1 MLEIEFI
8 REQVNKMFEEKGYDQ
23 RAKTALTAFFTN
35 LADRYNLTKEQ
46 FTAILEN
53 YKSKISQIGFY
64 DVGSTN
70 YKLTLDAE
78 LIFDKGTAESLDETN
93 IDRFLETITKAN
105 AQILFSE
112 GSAMCKELID
122 LSAVESLIR
131 PSQEINSDIL
141 SMVASSFDIDKKD
154 VLFLYQNIW
163 RQVTQ
168 HHSTQNDYL
177 YEFSND
183 ARMVLSSISDQL
195 KIIQEDPDRAKDVF
209 KAIYSLCLLNFKLKV
224 KDHDLATDKSSA
236 SYVELLKFLEKYK
249 EKFNIDSS
257 ELDSVT
263 IEGSWKVKTND
274 ILSELQERFKDIPV
288 QSIESSQTTE
298 DDKFVSRVDKK
309 EMIEEQKSYI
319 KRKIPTIS
327 EIEDKVNGLI
337 QEKAYPKEFHYVLME
352 FFRRNAVDFK
362 WDIETLDKKIQN
374 LAQTIDSF
382 EYVPKADMDGA
393 SASVNLADNCI
404 NISSST
410 IFSNNF
416 EFITTI
422 MHELEH
428 AISHTN
434 RGRTDIE
441 KPFSNH
447 NIHLIKISGLDEL
460 ITEGTTIKTEGKNPY
475 SDKYATTYKYRSGYS
490 EFTGALS
497 MISASLGISESDF
510 LIIANNGS
518 DKAIDVLESKYP
530 GIDIAS
536 KFNIITD
543 ELTHINDG
551 AIIPEYAA
559 KSFSK
564 IYNTLTELYNQR
576 IEIDKQKPDFDS
588 TRARYDEYKLNR
600 NLLAAKRYLR
610 LSSRVLS
617 KEIPNYA
624 SVTSKAR
631 IRPEERTS
639 FEEIGQSITQEI
651 AIRDNTQLKQAAVGI
666 KSYKKNFDLKNPL
679 FEKIKSKFNSFRRKL
694 LSPHEEPPALIPPRG
709 PIRDEDENNP
719 NPWKV
724 DVDMSQISQ
733 GGQPTAPSKGQE
745 LYDKDIS
752 DDEQK

>member
-195 KIIQEDPDRAKDVF
+195 KIIQEDPDRARDVF

-298 DDKFVSRVDKK
+298 DDKF
-309 EMIEEQKSYI
+309 EMI
-319 KRKIPTIS
+319 
-327 EIEDKVNGLI
+327 L
-337 QEKAYPKEFHYVLME
+337 
-352 FFRRNAVDFK
+352 
-362 WDIETLDKKIQN
+362 
-374 LAQTIDSF
+374 
-382 EYVPKADMDGA
+382 
-393 SASVNLADNCI
+393 
-404 NISSST
+404 
-410 IFSNNF
+410 
-416 EFITTI
+416 
-422 MHELEH
+422 
-428 AISHTN
+428 
-434 RGRTDIE
+434 
-441 KPFSNH
+441 
-447 NIHLIKISGLDEL
+447 
-460 ITEGTTIKTEGKNPY
+460 
-475 SDKYATTYKYRSGYS
+475 
-490 EFTGALS
+490 
-497 MISASLGISESDF
+497 
-510 LIIANNGS
+510 
-518 DKAIDVLESKYP
+518 
-530 GIDIAS
+530 
-536 KFNIITD
+536 
-543 ELTHINDG
+543 
-551 AIIPEYAA
+551 
-559 KSFSK
+559 
-564 IYNTLTELYNQR
+564 
-576 IEIDKQKPDFDS
+576 
-588 TRARYDEYKLNR
+588 
-600 NLLAAKRYLR
+600 
-610 LSSRVLS
+610 
-617 KEIPNYA
+617 
-624 SVTSKAR
+624 
-631 IRPEERTS
+631 
-639 FEEIGQSITQEI
+639 
-651 AIRDNTQLKQAAVGI
+651 
-666 KSYKKNFDLKNPL
+666 
-679 FEKIKSKFNSFRRKL
+679 
-694 LSPHEEPPALIPPRG
+694 
-709 PIRDEDENNP
+709 
-719 NPWKV
+719 
-724 DVDMSQISQ
+724 
-733 GGQPTAPSKGQE
+733 
-745 LYDKDIS
+745 
-752 DDEQK
+752 